1 MLNCIRRRTEE
12 SLHSKR
18 MTRKAEQVHKE
29 FEKAV
34 KVLLLGTGESGKTT
48 ILKQMKILHSEQA
61 FSDEDRKNKVAEIR
75 YNLHESIYELV
86 RHVPILGLNFDSAE
100 NRIKADYILGIG
112 KYPPQVFDD
121 VYCNCVLDLWIN
133 DSSIRTAYNHSN
145 EFQLIDNAK
154 YFLDKVETITR
165 ADYIPTNED
174 ILKSRK
180 ITNGI
185 NEVTFKIKMT
195 KGMNTGIQTFKMF
208 DVGGQRN
215 NRNKW
220 LQVFEG
226 IDAVLFVISCG
237 DFDQYLREDPRQN
250 RLKESL
256 ELFERVWNNR
266 FLLQAG
272 VICFLNKQDVL
283 MSKIAAGKHINQYF
297 PEYDK
302 FHMSPAEGNIFD
314 EAMRTRCFIR
324 KQLVDIASEPPKR
337 LSQLSYGNQRERQA
351 YFHYTVAT
359 DTENV
364 KKVFND
370 VHDMIVSR
378 NLFELGLL

>member
-1 MLNCIRRRTEE
+1 M
-12 SLHSKR
+12 
-18 MTRKAEQVHKE
+18 E
-29 FEKAV
+29 FPGAI
-34 KVLLLGTGESGKTT
+34 T
-48 ILKQMKILHSEQA
+48 
-61 FSDEDRKNKVAEIR
+61 
-75 YNLHESIYELV
+75 
-86 RHVPILGLNFDSAE
+86 
-100 NRIKADYILGIG
+100 
-112 KYPPQVFDD
+112 
-121 VYCNCVLDLWIN
+121 
-133 DSSIRTAYNHSN
+133 
-145 EFQLIDNAK
+145 LIDN
-154 YFLDKVETITR
+154 
-165 ADYIPTNED
+165 
-174 ILKSRK
+174 ILQ
-180 ITNGI
+180 
-185 NEVTFKIKMT
+185 FH
-195 KGMNTGIQTFKMF
+195 KGLSTGIQTVKMF

-237 DFDQYLREDPRQN
+237 DFDQFLREDPTQN

-272 VICFLNKQDVL
+272 IIVFLNKQDVL
-283 MSKIAAGKHINQYF
+283 MQKIADGRHINQYF

-337 LSQLSYGNQRERQA
+337 LSQLNSARNRERQA

-364 KKVFND
+364 RKVFYD
-370 VHDMIVSR
+370 MHDMIMTR
-378 NLFELGLL
+378 NLFDLGLL